1 MKDTE
6 QKKEYM
12 RLAIRLATES
22 VNKGGGPFGAV
33 IVKNG
38 EVIAATSNRVTIDND
53 PTAHA
58 EVCAIRDA
66 CKKLNTFDLTGCELY
81 ASCEPCPMCLASM
94 YWAHIDHYYYGND
107 QHDAKSIGFDD
118 AFIYDEFA
126 LKPEDR
132 SMPREQ
138 MLRDEA
144 LETFKEWT
152 KKDDKIE
159 Y

>member
-1 MKDTE
+1 MINNEDKGH
-6 QKKEYM
+6 M

-22 VNKGGGPFGAV
+22 VKKGGGPFGAV

-38 EVIAATSNRVTIDND
+38 EIISASSNRVTLDND

-58 EVCAIRDA
+58 EVCAIREA
-66 CKKLNTFDLTGCELY
+66 CKKLNTFDLSGCVLY

-94 YWAHIDHYYYGND
+94 YWAHIDHYFYAND
-107 QHDAKSIGFDD
+107 KEDAKAIDFDD
-118 AFIYDEFA
+118 AFIYSEFA
-126 LKPEDR
+126 LPPEKR

-138 MLRDEA
+138 MLHEEA
-144 LETFKEWT
+144 IVTFQEWA
-152 KKDDKIE
+152 KKDDKVE